1 MIFDSMVH
9 RAERRRLLR
18 QMGYTATAA
27 LAPWLSAQAAYAAG
41 TGSSAAVAAPP
52 VPPKIKVVATFSV
65 LADIAREIGGAAVE
79 VSALVGP
86 NADAHVFEPTP
97 SDVRRVAQADLVVSN
112 GLRYEGWIDR
122 LIKASGYRGPIVV
135 ASRGVGTRQVSGGA
149 DPHAW
154 QDLANGMRYA
164 DNMRAGLV
172 VALASKS
179 PTRAAE
185 VEARAA
191 AYQQRLAALDSDT
204 RSRIAAIPVERRR
217 VITSHDAFG
226 YFSAAYGITFIAPRG
241 WTTGSEPSAKAVAAI
256 VRQARAAKASAL
268 LVENIS
274 DPRLIE
280 RIGREAG
287 LRVGGALYS
296 DALSPPGTEA
306 DTYVRMFE
314 HNVRTLVEAMSV
326 GGAADAYGGA
336 RR

>member
-1 MIFDSMVH
+1 MMDVAMSFDAPRRVFQ
-9 RAERRRLLR
+9 RRRLLLALTGVALTPWPVAR
-18 QMGYTATAA
+18 AA
-27 LAPWLSAQAAYAAG
+27 E
-41 TGSSAAVAAPP
+41 PP
-52 VPPKIKVVATFSV
+52 VAPVLKVVATFSV
-65 LADIAREIGGAAVE
+65 LADIAREVGGAAVE
-79 VSALVGP
+79 VAALVGP

-97 SDVRRVAQADLVVSN
+97 SDVRRVAQADVVVTN

-122 LIKASGYRGPIVV
+122 LIQSSGYRGPVVV
-135 ASRGVGTRQVSGGA
+135 ASRGVATRQVSGGA

-154 QDLANGMRYA
+154 QNLVNGQRYA
-164 DNMRAGLV
+164 DNIRAALV
-172 VALASKS
+172 AALESKS
-179 PTRAAE
+179 PARAAE
-185 VEARAA
+185 VDARAA

-204 RSRIAAIPVERRR
+204 RARIAAIPAERRR

-226 YFSAAYGITFIAPRG
+226 YFSDAYGIAFIAPRG

-287 LRVGGALYS
+287 LKVGGALFS

-326 GGAADAYGGA
+326 GVAVQAGDAENKL
-336 RR
+336 R